1 MEAKPVL
8 LFKETPRGFRPAFRL
23 SGTMQLKGTLED
35 IALADIF
42 RILEFSGRSGTLSL
56 GNAGDKGVIV
66 FRDGRIIKSS
76 STRSKAGIGE
86 RLMEDGS
93 ISMDVLEKARA
104 LQLVKGYVESLG
116 RILVKNFDVPQD
128 SVEKAAAD
136 LIKDS
141 VMDFFKWEGTQ
152 FEFEVCDYAETPS
165 ILFSDTLQYVL
176 RAGLDP
182 QTLARESER
191 SLSERTDTPAGA
203 DEGGAYGPEIDPD
216 GAAQAGA
223 ISVVTADGPAADE
236 GHAAAPVLAQVLEEL
251 ETAATLNEIMLLM
264 LRLSSELFN
273 RSVMFSVKGEHIR
286 GLGQFGIELE
296 GEPPDSRV
304 KHTIIPLRERSIL
317 SEAVQGKKIVIRQLE
332 DTEWDSYLIERLGGK
347 RPVESLAAPVVVRE
361 KTALVLYVDNAPEGR
376 KVDGVGLL
384 ESFLLQTGQRLE
396 SILKP
401 AEQTGTGC

>member
-1 MEAKPVL
+1 
-8 LFKETPRGFRPAFRL
+8 
-23 SGTMQLKGTLED
+23 MQLKGTLDD

-56 GNAGDKGVIV
+56 ENAGDKGLIV
-66 FRDGRIIKSS
+66 FRDGRIVKSS

-93 ISMDVLEKARA
+93 ISRDVLEKARA
-104 LQLVKGYVESLG
+104 LQLVRGYVESLG
-116 RILVKNFDVPQD
+116 RILVKNFNVPQD
-128 SVEKAAAD
+128 SVERAAAD

-165 ILFSDTLQYVL
+165 VLFSDTLQYVL

-182 QTLARESER
+182 QTLARESEKFPW
-191 SLSERTDTPAGA
+191 ERAGKPAGA
-203 DEGGAYGPEIDPD
+203 DERGADGPEIAGGDPD
-216 GAAQAGA
+216 GAGPDGGISAVTGAGL
-223 ISVVTADGPAADE
+223 AADE
-236 GHAAAPVLAQVLEEL
+236 GHAAGPILVQVLEEL

-304 KHTIIPLRERSIL
+304 KHTIIPLRERSLL
-317 SEAVQGKKIVIRQLE
+317 SEAVQGKKIVIRPLE
-332 DTEWDSYLIERLGGK
+332 DTEWDSYLVERLGGK
-347 RPVESLAAPVVVRE
+347 RPVEAMAAPVVVRE
-361 KTALVLYVDNAPEGR
+361 KTAFVLYVDNAPESR
-376 KVDGVGLL
+376 KVYGVDLL
-384 ESFLLQTGQRLE
+384 ESFLLQTGKRLE

>member
-1 MEAKPVL
+1 
-8 LFKETPRGFRPAFRL
+8 
-23 SGTMQLKGTLED
+23 MQLKGTLDD

-66 FRDGRIIKSS
+66 FRDGRIVKSF
-76 STRSKAGIGE
+76 STRFKAGVGE

-116 RILVKNFDVPQD
+116 RILVKNFNVPQD
-128 SVEKAAAD
+128 SVERAATG

-152 FEFEVCDYAETPS
+152 FEFEICDYAETPS

-182 QTLARESER
+182 QSLARESEKFP
-191 SLSERTDTPAGA
+191 SERTGKPAGA
-203 DEGGAYGPEIDPD
+203 DPGGDGPD
-216 GAAQAGA
+216 GAVIA
-223 ISVVTADGPAADE
+223 IFRGGPAADE
-236 GHAAAPVLAQVLEEL
+236 GHAAVPILMQVQEEL
-251 ETAATLNEIMLLM
+251 ETAVTLNEIMLLM
-264 LRLSSELFN
+264 LRLSSELFS
-273 RSVMFSVKGEHIR
+273 RSVMFTVKGDHIR

-304 KHTIIPLRERSIL
+304 QHTIIPVRERSLL
-317 SEAVQGKKIVIRQLE
+317 SEAVQGKKIVSRPLE
-332 DTEWDSYLIERLGGK
+332 DTEWDSYLVERLGGK
-347 RPVESLAAPVVVRE
+347 RPVEALAAPVVVRE
-361 KTALVLYVDNAPEGR
+361 KTVLVLYGDNATESR
-376 KVDGVGLL
+376 KVDRVDLL
-384 ESFLLQTGQRLE
+384 EKFILQTGRRLE